1 MMVRSSFDIFVEPGG
16 SETLLGE
23 VTSGTYAVVC
33 GRVFEEVGEVRPS
46 AVSGPYDV
54 E

>member
-1 MMVRSSFDIFVEPGG
+1 MMMRSSFDIFVEPGG
-16 SETLLGE
+16 SETRLDE
-23 VTSGTYAVVC
+23 VTAGTYAVVC
-33 GRVFEEVGEVRPS
+33 GRVFEEVGEVRP